1 LIARAPGK
9 VVVSGAYAVLEGAPA
24 IVTAVD
30 RYVTA
35 DTSRPPHFTTPEV
48 RAALGER
55 TAPWFDATPLRDGDE
70 KLGLGSSAAILVA
83 SLGAV
88 LAEETAFDGDA
99 DLRKAVLDRAI
110 VAHRVAQGGG
120 SGVDV
125 ATSTL
130 GGTIAAR
137 RDGDLLRTHAVV
149 LPRELHLALLA
160 AGVPAST
167 SALVAKVNAAKS
179 ASRADYDAVM
189 ERLFRAAD
197 EAERGFETGSAELIV
212 AALALQLVGL
222 TDLGRLAG
230 ASIVTP
236 EVARLSAHAGR
247 EGAVVLP
254 AGAGGGDIAIYAGIA
269 PPSAELRRAFDA
281 ERHRTLDVRF
291 GVRGLHQIPRENA
304 VG

>member
-1 LIARAPGK
+1 
-9 VVVSGAYAVLEGAPA
+9 
-24 IVTAVD
+24 
-30 RYVTA
+30 
-35 DTSRPPHFTTPEV
+35 
-48 RAALGER
+48 
-55 TAPWFDATPLRDGDE
+55 
-70 KLGLGSSAAILVA
+70 
-83 SLGAV
+83 
-88 LAEETAFDGDA
+88 
-99 DLRKAVLDRAI
+99 
-110 VAHRVAQGGG
+110 
-120 SGVDV
+120 VDV

-137 RDGDLLRTHAVV
+137 RDGDSLRTHAVV

-167 SALVAKVNAAKS
+167 SALVAKVDAAKS
-179 ASRADYDAVM
+179 AARADYDAVM

-197 EAERGFETGSAELIV
+197 AAERGFETGSAKSIV

-230 ASIVTP
+230 ASIVTS
-236 EVARLSAHAGR
+236 EVARLAALAGT

-291 GVRGLHQIPRENA
+291 GVRGLHQIPQENA
-304 VG
+304 VA